1 MIAEYGHVAL
11 IIALC
16 LSVAQAIVPMA
27 GSFAGYRTWMR
38 LGHSLALG
46 QLVFV
51 AISFACLTA
60 AFLQD
65 DFSLQY
71 VANNSNTLLPTQFKI
86 SAVWGAHEGSLLLWA
101 LILAVWSAAVALFS
115 GHLPLILSSRVLSIL
130 GAISVGFGL
139 FILLTSNPFARI
151 LPFSPTEGGDLN
163 PLLQDFGLIVHPPML
178 YMGYVGFSVA
188 FAFAVAALIG
198 GQFDSAWA
206 RWARPWI
213 NSAWVFLT
221 IGITLGSWWAYYE
234 LGWGGWWFWDPVENA
249 SLMPWLV
256 GTALVHSISV
266 TEKRGAFRSWTLLL
280 AILAFSLSLLGTFL
294 VRSGVLT
301 SVHAFAND
309 PERGIFILAF
319 LGLVV
324 GSSLLL
330 FALRGPV
337 VQRQQGD
344 AEVVSYSGLSREMML
359 LLNNV
364 LLVSAM
370 AMILIGTLYPLI
382 ADVLELGKISVG
394 PPYFNFFFVPMTLGL
409 MVAMGF
415 AVFSRWKK
423 TDAQM
428 LRQKGMVPF
437 LISLGAALIL
447 PLFLAETISWE
458 SMSWKAY
465 SITAAITLGASFW
478 VVTMSIEDLWQKL
491 DRGSSKRGSS
501 KGDSSK
507 GDSSKGDSS
516 KGDSSKR
523 ESRLKNLTKLP
534 GSYWGMQVAHIGI
547 AVCALGVGLSSVY
560 DVQKDVRM
568 VPGDRVE
575 VAGYEFTFD
584 SLDFVQG
591 PNFGASRGQISAY
604 KNDRLVAVL
613 YPEKRKYEAR
623 NQVMTE
629 AALDAGLTRDLYV
642 SLGEPL
648 KGDAWAIRL
657 HVKPFVRC
665 IWLGGLMIGLGGL
678 LSVMDKRYR
687 RRRQSGAKLSAQS
700 AAAEAVTQ

>member
-16 LSVAQAIVPMA
+16 LSIAQAVVPMA

-51 AISFACLTA
+51 AISFACLTT
-60 AFLQD
+60 AFVQD

-115 GHLPLILSSRVLSIL
+115 SHLPLVLSSRVLSIL

-309 PERGIFILAF
+309 PERGVFILAF

-337 VQRQQGD
+337 VQRQKGD
-344 AEVVSYSGLSREMML
+344 TEVVSYSGLSREMML

-382 ADVLELGKISVG
+382 ADVLDLGKISVG

-423 TDAQM
+423 TDANM
-428 LRQKGMVPF
+428 LLQKGMVPF
-437 LISLGAALIL
+437 LISLSAALIL
-447 PLFLAETISWE
+447 PLFLAESISW
-458 SMSWKAY
+458 ATY
-465 SITAAITLGASFW
+465 SITAVITLGASFW
-478 VVTMSIEDLWQKL
+478 VVTMSLEDLWQKL
-491 DRGSSKRGSS
+491 DRGSSNAS
-501 KGDSSK
+501 
-507 GDSSKGDSS
+507 
-516 KGDSSKR
+516 
-523 ESRLKNLTKLP
+523 SRLKNVTKLP

-584 SLDFVQG
+584 NLSFVQG
-591 PNFGASRGQISAY
+591 PNFGASRAQISAY

-613 YPEKRKYEAR
+613 HPEKRKYEAR

-687 RRRQSGAKLSAQS
+687 RRRKPSTQSKAVATEATAQ
-700 AAAEAVTQ
+700 

>member
-71 VANNSNTLLPTQFKI
+71 VANNSNTLLPTEFKI

-115 GHLPLILSSRVLSIL
+115 GHLPLVLSSRVLSIL

-423 TDAQM
+423 TDALM

-447 PLFLAETISWE
+447 PLFLAE
-458 SMSWKAY
+458 SMSWEAY

-491 DRGSSKRGSS
+491 DRGYSKRDSSKRGSS
-501 KGDSSK
+501 KRD
-507 GDSSKGDSS
+507 
-516 KGDSSKR
+516 
-523 ESRLKNLTKLP
+523 SRLKNLTKLP

>member
-16 LSVAQAIVPMA
+16 LSIAQAIVPMA
-27 GSFAGYRTWMR
+27 GSFTGYRTWMR

-51 AISFACLTA
+51 AISFACLTT
-60 AFLQD
+60 AFVQD

-71 VANNSNTLLPTQFKI
+71 VADNSNTLLPTQFKI

-115 GHLPLILSSRVLSIL
+115 SHLPLVLSSRVLSIL

-309 PERGIFILAF
+309 PERGVFILAF

-344 AEVVSYSGLSREMML
+344 TEAVSYSGLSREMLL

-364 LLVSAM
+364 LLISAM

-382 ADVLELGKISVG
+382 ADVLDLGKISVG
-394 PPYFNFFFVPMTLGL
+394 PPYFNFFFVPMSLGL

-423 TDAQM
+423 TDASM
-428 LRQKGMVPF
+428 LLQKGMVPF
-437 LISLGAALIL
+437 LISLSAALIL
-447 PLFLAETISWE
+447 PLFLAESISWE
-458 SMSWKAY
+458 TYSM
-465 SITAAITLGASFW
+465 TAVITLGASFW
-478 VVTMSIEDLWQKL
+478 VVTMSLEDLWQKL
-491 DRGSSKRGSS
+491 DRGSSKAASNVS
-501 KGDSSK
+501 
-507 GDSSKGDSS
+507 
-516 KGDSSKR
+516 
-523 ESRLKNLTKLP
+523 SRLKSITKLP

-584 SLDFVQG
+584 NLSFVQG
-591 PNFGASRGQISAY
+591 PNFGASRAQISAY

-613 YPEKRKYEAR
+613 HPEKRKYEAR

-687 RRRQSGAKLSAQS
+687 RRRKPSTQSGAEATAQ
-700 AAAEAVTQ
+700 

>member
-27 GSFAGYRTWMR
+27 GSFTGYRTWMR

-51 AISFACLTA
+51 AISFACLTT
-60 AFLQD
+60 AFVQD

-71 VANNSNTLLPTQFKI
+71 VADNSNTLLPTQFKV

-115 GHLPLILSSRVLSIL
+115 SHLPLVLSSRVLSIL

-309 PERGIFILAF
+309 PERGVFILAF

-337 VQRQQGD
+337 VQRQQGYTE
-344 AEVVSYSGLSREMML
+344 AVSYSGLSREMML

-364 LLVSAM
+364 LLISAM

-382 ADVLELGKISVG
+382 ADVLDLGKISVG

-423 TDAQM
+423 TDANM
-428 LRQKGMVPF
+428 LLQKGMVPF
-437 LISLGAALIL
+437 LISLSAALIL
-447 PLFLAETISWE
+447 PLFLAESISW
-458 SMSWKAY
+458 ATY
-465 SITAAITLGASFW
+465 SITAVITLGASFW
-478 VVTMSIEDLWQKL
+478 VVTMSLEDLWQKL
-491 DRGSSKRGSS
+491 DRGSSKDASNVS
-501 KGDSSK
+501 
-507 GDSSKGDSS
+507 
-516 KGDSSKR
+516 
-523 ESRLKNLTKLP
+523 SRLKSLTKLP

-584 SLDFVQG
+584 NLSFVQG
-591 PNFGASRGQISAY
+591 PNFGASRAQVSAY

-665 IWLGGLMIGLGGL
+665 IWLGGLMISLGGL

-687 RRRQSGAKLSAQS
+687 RRRKPGTQSGTQSSAQSGATATE
-700 AAAEAVTQ
+700 AAAE

>member
-16 LSVAQAIVPMA
+16 LSIAQAIVPMA
-27 GSFAGYRTWMR
+27 GSFTGYRTWMR

-60 AFLQD
+60 AFVQD

-71 VANNSNTLLPTQFKI
+71 VADNSNTLLPTQFKI

-115 GHLPLILSSRVLSIL
+115 SHLPLVLSSRVLSIL

-234 LGWGGWWFWDPVENA
+234 LGWGGGWFWDPVENA

-309 PERGIFILAF
+309 PERGVFILAF

-344 AEVVSYSGLSREMML
+344 TEAVSYSGLSREMML

-364 LLVSAM
+364 LLISAM

-382 ADVLELGKISVG
+382 ADVLDLGKISVG
-394 PPYFNFFFVPMTLGL
+394 PPYFNFFFVPMSLGL

-423 TDAQM
+423 TDANM
-428 LRQKGMVPF
+428 LLQKGMVPF
-437 LISLGAALIL
+437 LISLIAALIL
-447 PLFLAETISWE
+447 PLFLAESISWE
-458 SMSWKAY
+458 TYSM
-465 SITAAITLGASFW
+465 TAVITLGASFW
-478 VVTMSIEDLWQKL
+478 VVTMSLEDLWQKL
-491 DRGSSKRGSS
+491 DRGSSKAASNVS
-501 KGDSSK
+501 
-507 GDSSKGDSS
+507 
-516 KGDSSKR
+516 
-523 ESRLKNLTKLP
+523 SRLKSITKLP

-547 AVCALGVGLSSVY
+547 AVCALGIGLSSVY

-584 SLDFVQG
+584 NLSFVQG
-591 PNFGASRGQISAY
+591 PNFGASRAQISAY

-613 YPEKRKYEAR
+613 HPEKRKYEAR

-687 RRRQSGAKLSAQS
+687 RRRKPSTQSGTEATAQ
-700 AAAEAVTQ
+700 

>member
-115 GHLPLILSSRVLSIL
+115 GHLPLVLSSRVLSIL

-344 AEVVSYSGLSREMML
+344 VEVVSYSGLSREMML

-458 SMSWKAY
+458 SMSWEGVSWKAY

-491 DRGSSKRGSS
+491 DRGYPKRDSSKRGSS
-501 KGDSSK
+501 KRD
-507 GDSSKGDSS
+507 
-516 KGDSSKR
+516 
-523 ESRLKNLTKLP
+523 SRLKNLTKLP

>member
-71 VANNSNTLLPTQFKI
+71 VANNSNTLLPTEFKI

-115 GHLPLILSSRVLSIL
+115 GHLPLVLSSRVLSIL

-359 LLNNV
+359 MLNNV

-458 SMSWKAY
+458 SMSWEAY

-491 DRGSSKRGSS
+491 DRGYSKR
-501 KGDSSK
+501 
-507 GDSSKGDSS
+507 
-516 KGDSSKR
+516 DSSKR

-700 AAAEAVTQ
+700 AASEAVTQ

>member
-11 IIALC
+11 IVALC

-51 AISFACLTA
+51 AISFACLTT

-71 VANNSNTLLPTQFKI
+71 VADNSNTLLPTQFKI

-115 GHLPLILSSRVLSIL
+115 SHLPLVLSSRVLSIL

-309 PERGIFILAF
+309 PERGVFILAF

-337 VQRQQGD
+337 VQRQKGD
-344 AEVVSYSGLSREMML
+344 AEAVSYSGLSREMML

-364 LLVSAM
+364 LLISAM

-382 ADVLELGKISVG
+382 ADVLDLGKISVG

-423 TDAQM
+423 TDANM
-428 LRQKGMVPF
+428 LLQKGMVPF
-437 LISLGAALIL
+437 LISLSAALIL
-447 PLFLAETISWE
+447 PLFLAESISWATY
-458 SMSWKAY
+458 SM
-465 SITAAITLGASFW
+465 TAVITLGASFW
-478 VVTMSIEDLWQKL
+478 VVTMSLEDLWQKL
-491 DRGSSKRGSS
+491 DRGSSKAASNVS
-501 KGDSSK
+501 
-507 GDSSKGDSS
+507 
-516 KGDSSKR
+516 
-523 ESRLKNLTKLP
+523 SRLKSLTKLP

-584 SLDFVQG
+584 NLSFVQG
-591 PNFGASRGQISAY
+591 PNFGASRAQISAY

-613 YPEKRKYEAR
+613 HPEKRKYEAR

-687 RRRQSGAKLSAQS
+687 RRHKPSTQSSTRSK
-700 AAAEAVTQ
+700 AAATEATAQ

>member
-1 MIAEYGHVAL
+1 MIAEYGHIAL
-11 IIALC
+11 IVALC

-60 AFLQD
+60 AFVQD

-71 VANNSNTLLPTQFKI
+71 VANNSNTLLPTQFKV

-101 LILAVWSAAVALFS
+101 LILALWSAAVALFS

-344 AEVVSYSGLSREMML
+344 IEVVSYSGLSREMML

-382 ADVLELGKISVG
+382 ADVLGLGKISVG

-437 LISLGAALIL
+437 LISLSAALIL
-447 PLFLAETISWE
+447 PLFLAE
-458 SMSWKAY
+458 SMSWATY
-465 SITAAITLGASFW
+465 SITAVITLGASFW
-478 VVTMSIEDLWQKL
+478 VVTMSLEDLWQKL
-491 DRGSSKRGSS
+491 DRGSSAVS
-501 KGDSSK
+501 
-507 GDSSKGDSS
+507 
-516 KGDSSKR
+516 
-523 ESRLKNLTKLP
+523 SRLKNLTKLP

-568 VPGDRVE
+568 VPGDRVV

-584 SLDFVQG
+584 SLNFVQG

-687 RRRQSGAKLSAQS
+687 RRRKPRTLSTAQSRATAVEASAQ
-700 AAAEAVTQ
+700 

>member
-1 MIAEYGHVAL
+1 MIPEYGHIAL

-16 LSVAQAIVPMA
+16 LSIAQAVVPMV

-60 AFLQD
+60 AFVQD

-71 VANNSNTLLPTQFKI
+71 VANNSNTLLPTQFKV

-115 GHLPLILSSRVLSIL
+115 SHLPLVLSSRVLSIL

-309 PERGIFILAF
+309 PERGVFILAF

-344 AEVVSYSGLSREMML
+344 TEVVSYSGLSREMML

-364 LLVSAM
+364 LLISAM

-382 ADVLELGKISVG
+382 ADVLDLGKISVG
-394 PPYFNFFFVPMTLGL
+394 PPYFNFFFVPMSLGL

-423 TDAQM
+423 TDANM
-428 LRQKGMVPF
+428 LLQKGMVPF
-437 LISLGAALIL
+437 LISLSAALIL
-447 PLFLAETISWE
+447 PLFLAESISW
-458 SMSWKAY
+458 ATY
-465 SITAAITLGASFW
+465 SITAVITLGASFW
-478 VVTMSIEDLWQKL
+478 VVTMSLEDLWQKL
-491 DRGSSKRGSS
+491 DRGSSKASS
-501 KGDSSK
+501 K
-507 GDSSKGDSS
+507 
-516 KGDSSKR
+516 
-523 ESRLKNLTKLP
+523 LKNLTKLP

-591 PNFGASRGQISAY
+591 PNFGASRAQISAY

-613 YPEKRKYEAR
+613 HPEKRKYEAR

-687 RRRQSGAKLSAQS
+687 RRRKPSTQS
-700 AAAEAVTQ
+700 ADKEAVAQ

>member
-115 GHLPLILSSRVLSIL
+115 GHLPLVLSSRVLSIL

-447 PLFLAETISWE
+447 PLFLAE

-491 DRGSSKRGSS
+491 DRGSSKRGS
-501 KGDSSK
+501 
-507 GDSSKGDSS
+507 
-516 KGDSSKR
+516 
-523 ESRLKNLTKLP
+523 RLKNLTKLP
-534 GSYWGMQVAHIGI
+534 GSYWGMQVAHVGI

>member
-1 MIAEYGHVAL
+1 MIAEYGHIAL

-16 LSVAQAIVPMA
+16 LSIAQAVVPMA

-51 AISFACLTA
+51 AISFACLTT
-60 AFLQD
+60 AFVQD

-71 VANNSNTLLPTQFKI
+71 VADNSNTLLPTQFKI

-115 GHLPLILSSRVLSIL
+115 SHLPLVLSSRVLSIL

-309 PERGIFILAF
+309 PERGVFILAF

-337 VQRQQGD
+337 VQRQKGD
-344 AEVVSYSGLSREMML
+344 TEVVSYSGLSREMML

-382 ADVLELGKISVG
+382 ADVLDLGKISVG

-423 TDAQM
+423 TDANM
-428 LRQKGMVPF
+428 LLQKGMVPF
-437 LISLGAALIL
+437 LISLSAALIL
-447 PLFLAETISWE
+447 PLFLAESISW
-458 SMSWKAY
+458 ATY
-465 SITAAITLGASFW
+465 SITAVITLGASFW
-478 VVTMSIEDLWQKL
+478 VVTMSLEDLWQKL
-491 DRGSSKRGSS
+491 DRGSSNAS
-501 KGDSSK
+501 
-507 GDSSKGDSS
+507 
-516 KGDSSKR
+516 
-523 ESRLKNLTKLP
+523 SRLKNVTKLP

-584 SLDFVQG
+584 NLSFVQG
-591 PNFGASRGQISAY
+591 PNFGASRAQISAY

-613 YPEKRKYEAR
+613 HPEKRKYEAR

-687 RRRQSGAKLSAQS
+687 RRRKPSTQSKAVATEATAQ
-700 AAAEAVTQ
+700 

>member
-1 MIAEYGHVAL
+1 MIAEYGHMAL
-11 IIALC
+11 IVALC
-16 LSVAQAIVPMA
+16 LSIAQAIVPMA

-38 LGHSLALG
+38 LGHSLAIG

-60 AFLQD
+60 AFVQD

-115 GHLPLILSSRVLSIL
+115 SHLPLVLSSRVLSIL

-337 VQRQQGD
+337 VQQHRAAAD
-344 AEVVSYSGLSREMML
+344 AVSYSGLSREMML

-382 ADVLELGKISVG
+382 ADVLDLGKISVG

-423 TDAQM
+423 TDAQL

-437 LISLGAALIL
+437 LISLSAALIL
-447 PLFLAETISWE
+447 PLFLADSISWA
-458 SMSWKAY
+458 SY
-465 SITAAITLGASFW
+465 SITAVITLGASFW
-478 VVTMSIEDLWQKL
+478 VLTMSLEDLWQKL
-491 DRGSSKRGSS
+491 DRGSSKASS
-501 KGDSSK
+501 K
-507 GDSSKGDSS
+507 
-516 KGDSSKR
+516 
-523 ESRLKNLTKLP
+523 LKNIGKLP
-534 GSYWGMQVAHIGI
+534 GSYWGMQCAHIGI

-568 VPGDRVE
+568 VPGDRVA
-575 VAGYEFTFD
+575 VAGYEFSFD
-584 SLDFVQG
+584 SLDYVQG

-604 KNDRLVAVL
+604 KDERLVAVL
-613 YPEKRKYEAR
+613 YPEKRKYDAR

-687 RRRQSGAKLSAQS
+687 RRRKPSTQSSTQSSAQLKAQADATV
-700 AAAEAVTQ
+700 AAAQ

>member
-115 GHLPLILSSRVLSIL
+115 GHLPLVLSSRVLSIL

-447 PLFLAETISWE
+447 PLFLAE

-491 DRGSSKRGSS
+491 DRGSSKRG
-501 KGDSSK
+501 
-507 GDSSKGDSS
+507 
-516 KGDSSKR
+516 
-523 ESRLKNLTKLP
+523 SRLKNLTKLP

>member
-16 LSVAQAIVPMA
+16 LSIAQAVVPMA

-51 AISFACLTA
+51 AISFACLTT
-60 AFLQD
+60 AFVQD

-71 VANNSNTLLPTQFKI
+71 VADNSNTLLPTQFKI

-115 GHLPLILSSRVLSIL
+115 SHLPLVLSSRVLSIL

-309 PERGIFILAF
+309 PERGVFILAF

-337 VQRQQGD
+337 VQRQKGD
-344 AEVVSYSGLSREMML
+344 TEVVSYSGLSREMML

-382 ADVLELGKISVG
+382 ADVLDLGKISVG

-423 TDAQM
+423 TDANM
-428 LRQKGMVPF
+428 LLQKGMVPF
-437 LISLGAALIL
+437 LISLSAALIL
-447 PLFLAETISWE
+447 PLFLAESISW
-458 SMSWKAY
+458 ATY
-465 SITAAITLGASFW
+465 SITAVITLGASFW
-478 VVTMSIEDLWQKL
+478 VVTMSLEDLWQKL
-491 DRGSSKRGSS
+491 DRGSSNAS
-501 KGDSSK
+501 
-507 GDSSKGDSS
+507 
-516 KGDSSKR
+516 
-523 ESRLKNLTKLP
+523 SRLKNVTKLP

-584 SLDFVQG
+584 NLSFVQG
-591 PNFGASRGQISAY
+591 PNFGASRAQISAY

-613 YPEKRKYEAR
+613 HPEKRKYEAR

-687 RRRQSGAKLSAQS
+687 RRRKPSTQSSTQSKAVATEATAQ
-700 AAAEAVTQ
+700 

>member
-1 MIAEYGHVAL
+1 MIPEYGHIAL

-16 LSVAQAIVPMA
+16 LSIAQAVVPMV

-51 AISFACLTA
+51 AISFACLTV
-60 AFLQD
+60 AFVQD

-71 VANNSNTLLPTQFKI
+71 VANNSNTLLPTQFKV

-115 GHLPLILSSRVLSIL
+115 SHLPLVLSSRVLSIL

-309 PERGIFILAF
+309 PERGVFILAF

-344 AEVVSYSGLSREMML
+344 TEVVSYSGLSREMML

-364 LLVSAM
+364 LLISAM

-382 ADVLELGKISVG
+382 ADVLDLGKISVG
-394 PPYFNFFFVPMTLGL
+394 PPYFNFFFVPMSLGL

-423 TDAQM
+423 TDANM
-428 LRQKGMVPF
+428 LLQKGMVPF
-437 LISLGAALIL
+437 LISLSAALIL
-447 PLFLAETISWE
+447 PLFLAESISW
-458 SMSWKAY
+458 ATY
-465 SITAAITLGASFW
+465 SITAVITLGASFW
-478 VVTMSIEDLWQKL
+478 VVTMSLEDLWQKL
-491 DRGSSKRGSS
+491 DRGSSKASS
-501 KGDSSK
+501 K
-507 GDSSKGDSS
+507 
-516 KGDSSKR
+516 
-523 ESRLKNLTKLP
+523 LKNLTKLP

-591 PNFGASRGQISAY
+591 PNFGASRAQISAY

-613 YPEKRKYEAR
+613 HPEKRKYEAR

-687 RRRQSGAKLSAQS
+687 RRRKPSTQS
-700 AAAEAVTQ
+700 ADKEAVAQ

>member
-1 MIAEYGHVAL
+1 M
-11 IIALC
+11 
-16 LSVAQAIVPMA
+16 
-27 GSFAGYRTWMR
+27 
-38 LGHSLALG
+38 
-46 QLVFV
+46 
-51 AISFACLTA
+51 
-60 AFLQD
+60 
-65 DFSLQY
+65 
-71 VANNSNTLLPTQFKI
+71 
-86 SAVWGAHEGSLLLWA
+86 WGAHEGSLLLWA
-101 LILAVWSAAVALFS
+101 LILALWSAAVALFS
-115 GHLPLILSSRVLSIL
+115 GHLPLVLSSRVLSIL

-344 AEVVSYSGLSREMML
+344 IEVVSYSGLSREMML

-382 ADVLELGKISVG
+382 ADVLDLGKISVG

-428 LRQKGMVPF
+428 LRQKGMLPF
-437 LISLGAALIL
+437 LISLSAALIL
-447 PLFLAETISWE
+447 PLFLAE
-458 SMSWKAY
+458 SMSWATY
-465 SITAAITLGASFW
+465 SITAVITLGASFW
-478 VVTMSIEDLWQKL
+478 VVTMSLEDLWQKL
-491 DRGSSKRGSS
+491 DRGSSAVS
-501 KGDSSK
+501 
-507 GDSSKGDSS
+507 
-516 KGDSSKR
+516 
-523 ESRLKNLTKLP
+523 SRLKNLTKLP

-568 VPGDRVE
+568 VPGDRVA

-584 SLDFVQG
+584 SLNFVQG

-687 RRRQSGAKLSAQS
+687 RRRKPRTLSTAQSEATAIEASAQ
-700 AAAEAVTQ
+700 

>member
-71 VANNSNTLLPTQFKI
+71 VANNSNTLLPTEFKI

-115 GHLPLILSSRVLSIL
+115 GHLPLVLSSRVLSIL

-344 AEVVSYSGLSREMML
+344 VEVVSYSGLSREMML

-423 TDAQM
+423 TDALM

-458 SMSWKAY
+458 SMSWEAY

-491 DRGSSKRGSS
+491 DRGYSKRDSSKRGSS
-501 KGDSSK
+501 KRD
-507 GDSSKGDSS
+507 
-516 KGDSSKR
+516 
-523 ESRLKNLTKLP
+523 SRLKNLTKLP

>member
-16 LSVAQAIVPMA
+16 LSIAQAVVPMA

-51 AISFACLTA
+51 AISFACLTT
-60 AFLQD
+60 AFVQD

-71 VANNSNTLLPTQFKI
+71 VADNSNTLLPTQFKI

-115 GHLPLILSSRVLSIL
+115 SHLPLVLSSRVLSIL

-309 PERGIFILAF
+309 PERGVFILAF

-337 VQRQQGD
+337 VQRQKGD
-344 AEVVSYSGLSREMML
+344 TEVVSYSGLSREMML

-382 ADVLELGKISVG
+382 ADVLDLGKISVG

-423 TDAQM
+423 TDANM
-428 LRQKGMVPF
+428 LLQKGMVPF
-437 LISLGAALIL
+437 LFSLSAALIL
-447 PLFLAETISWE
+447 PLFLAESISW
-458 SMSWKAY
+458 ATY
-465 SITAAITLGASFW
+465 SITAVITLGASFW
-478 VVTMSIEDLWQKL
+478 VVTMSLEDLWQKL
-491 DRGSSKRGSS
+491 DRGSSNAS
-501 KGDSSK
+501 
-507 GDSSKGDSS
+507 
-516 KGDSSKR
+516 
-523 ESRLKNLTKLP
+523 SRLKNVTKLP

-584 SLDFVQG
+584 NLSFVQG
-591 PNFGASRGQISAY
+591 PNFGASRAQISAY

-613 YPEKRKYEAR
+613 HPEKRKYEAR

-687 RRRQSGAKLSAQS
+687 RRRKPSTQSSAQS
-700 AAAEAVTQ
+700 SDQSKAVATEATAQ

>member
-1 MIAEYGHVAL
+1 MIAEYGHIAL
-11 IIALC
+11 IVALC

-60 AFLQD
+60 AFVQD

-71 VANNSNTLLPTQFKI
+71 VANNSNTLLPTQFKV

-101 LILAVWSAAVALFS
+101 LILAVWSAAVATFS
-115 GHLPLILSSRVLSIL
+115 GHLPLVLSSRVLSIL

-337 VQRQQGD
+337 VQRQKGD

-382 ADVLELGKISVG
+382 ADVLDLGKISVG
-394 PPYFNFFFVPMTLGL
+394 PPYFNFFFVPMALGL

-423 TDAQM
+423 TDANS
-428 LRQKGMVPF
+428 LLNKGMVPF
-437 LISLGAALIL
+437 LISLTAALIL
-447 PLFLAETISWE
+447 PLFLAE
-458 SMSWKAY
+458 SMSWETY

-478 VVTMSIEDLWQKL
+478 VVTMSLEDLWQKL
-491 DRGSSKRGSS
+491 DRGSSKAG
-501 KGDSSK
+501 
-507 GDSSKGDSS
+507 
-516 KGDSSKR
+516 
-523 ESRLKNLTKLP
+523 SRLTNMTKLP

-568 VPGDRVE
+568 VPGDRAE

-591 PNFGASRGQISAY
+591 PNYGASRGQISAY

-613 YPEKRKYEAR
+613 HPEKRKYEAR

-648 KGDAWAIRL
+648 KDDAWAIRL

-687 RRRQSGAKLSAQS
+687 RRQPGALSKAQS
-700 AAAEAVTQ
+700 AAQSGATALEVGAQ

>member
-1 MIAEYGHVAL
+1 MIAEYGHIAL
-11 IIALC
+11 IVALC

-60 AFLQD
+60 AFVQD

-71 VANNSNTLLPTQFKI
+71 VANNSNTLLPIQFKV

-101 LILAVWSAAVALFS
+101 LILALWSAAVALFS
-115 GHLPLILSSRVLSIL
+115 GHLPLVLSSRVLSIL

-344 AEVVSYSGLSREMML
+344 IEVVSYSGLSREMML

-382 ADVLELGKISVG
+382 ADVLDLGKISVG

-428 LRQKGMVPF
+428 LRQKGMLPF
-437 LISLGAALIL
+437 LISLSAALIL
-447 PLFLAETISWE
+447 PLFLAE
-458 SMSWKAY
+458 SMSWATY
-465 SITAAITLGASFW
+465 SITAVITLGASFW
-478 VVTMSIEDLWQKL
+478 VVTMSLEDLWQKL
-491 DRGSSKRGSS
+491 DRGSSAVS
-501 KGDSSK
+501 
-507 GDSSKGDSS
+507 
-516 KGDSSKR
+516 
-523 ESRLKNLTKLP
+523 SRLKNLTKLP

-568 VPGDRVE
+568 VPGDRVA

-584 SLDFVQG
+584 SLNFVQG

-687 RRRQSGAKLSAQS
+687 RRRKPRTLSTAQSEATAIEASAQ
-700 AAAEAVTQ
+700 

>member
-1 MIAEYGHVAL
+1 MIAEYGHLAL

-16 LSVAQAIVPMA
+16 LSIVQAIVPMV

-38 LGHSLALG
+38 LGHSLAIG

-51 AISFACLTA
+51 AISFACLTT

-71 VANNSNTLLPTQFKI
+71 VANNSNTLLPTQFKV

-115 GHLPLILSSRVLSIL
+115 SHLPLVLSSRVLSIL

-309 PERGIFILAF
+309 PERGVFILAF
-319 LGLVV
+319 LGLGV
-324 GSSLLL
+324 GSSLSL

-337 VQRQQGD
+337 VQRQKGD
-344 AEVVSYSGLSREMML
+344 TEVVSYSGLSREMML

-382 ADVLELGKISVG
+382 ADVLDLGKISVG

-423 TDAQM
+423 TDANM
-428 LRQKGMVPF
+428 LLQKGMVPF
-437 LISLGAALIL
+437 LISLSAALIL
-447 PLFLAETISWE
+447 PLFLAESISW
-458 SMSWKAY
+458 ATY
-465 SITAAITLGASFW
+465 SITAVITLGASFW
-478 VVTMSIEDLWQKL
+478 VVTMSLEDLWQKL
-491 DRGSSKRGSS
+491 DRGSSKQS
-501 KGDSSK
+501 
-507 GDSSKGDSS
+507 
-516 KGDSSKR
+516 
-523 ESRLKNLTKLP
+523 SRLKNLTKLP
-534 GSYWGMQVAHIGI
+534 SSYWGMQVAHIGI

-591 PNFGASRGQISAY
+591 PNFGASRAQISAY

-613 YPEKRKYEAR
+613 HPEKRKYEAR

-687 RRRQSGAKLSAQS
+687 RRRKPSTQTAPQPAATE
-700 AAAEAVTQ
+700 AAAQ

>member
-1 MIAEYGHVAL
+1 MIAEYGHLAL

-16 LSVAQAIVPMA
+16 LSIVQAIVPMV

-38 LGHSLALG
+38 LGHSLAIG

-51 AISFACLTA
+51 AISFACLTT

-71 VANNSNTLLPTQFKI
+71 VANNSNTLLPTQFKV

-115 GHLPLILSSRVLSIL
+115 SHLPLVLSSRVLSIL

-309 PERGIFILAF
+309 PERGVFILAF

-337 VQRQQGD
+337 VQRQKGD
-344 AEVVSYSGLSREMML
+344 TEVVSYSGLSREMML

-382 ADVLELGKISVG
+382 ADVLDLGKISVG

-423 TDAQM
+423 TDANM
-428 LRQKGMVPF
+428 LLQKGMVPF
-437 LISLGAALIL
+437 LISLSAALIL
-447 PLFLAETISWE
+447 PLFLAESISW
-458 SMSWKAY
+458 ATY
-465 SITAAITLGASFW
+465 SITAVITLGASFW
-478 VVTMSIEDLWQKL
+478 VVTMSLEDLWQKL
-491 DRGSSKRGSS
+491 DRGSSKQS
-501 KGDSSK
+501 
-507 GDSSKGDSS
+507 
-516 KGDSSKR
+516 
-523 ESRLKNLTKLP
+523 SRLKNLTKLP
-534 GSYWGMQVAHIGI
+534 SSYWGMQVAHIGI

-591 PNFGASRGQISAY
+591 PNFGASRAQISAY

-613 YPEKRKYEAR
+613 HPEKRKYEAR

-687 RRRQSGAKLSAQS
+687 RRRKPSTQTAPQPAATE
-700 AAAEAVTQ
+700 AAAQ

>member
-1 MIAEYGHVAL
+1 MIAEYGHIAL
-11 IIALC
+11 IVALC

-60 AFLQD
+60 AFVQD

-71 VANNSNTLLPTQFKI
+71 VANNSNTLLPTQFKV

-101 LILAVWSAAVALFS
+101 LILAVWSAAVATFS
-115 GHLPLILSSRVLSIL
+115 GHLPLVLSSRVLSIL

-337 VQRQQGD
+337 VQRQKGD

-382 ADVLELGKISVG
+382 ADVLDLGKISVG
-394 PPYFNFFFVPMTLGL
+394 PPYFNFFFVPMALGL

-423 TDAQM
+423 TDANS
-428 LRQKGMVPF
+428 LLNKGMVPF
-437 LISLGAALIL
+437 LISLTAALIL
-447 PLFLAETISWE
+447 PLFLAE
-458 SMSWKAY
+458 SMSWETY

-478 VVTMSIEDLWQKL
+478 VVTMSLEDLWQKL
-491 DRGSSKRGSS
+491 DRGSSKPG
-501 KGDSSK
+501 
-507 GDSSKGDSS
+507 
-516 KGDSSKR
+516 
-523 ESRLKNLTKLP
+523 SRLTNMTKLP

-568 VPGDRVE
+568 VPGDRAE

-591 PNFGASRGQISAY
+591 PNYGASRGQISAY

-613 YPEKRKYEAR
+613 HPEKRKYEAR

-687 RRRQSGAKLSAQS
+687 RRQPGALSKAQS
-700 AAAEAVTQ
+700 AAQSGATALEVGAQ

>member
-1 MIAEYGHVAL
+1 MIAEYGHIAL
-11 IIALC
+11 IVALC

-60 AFLQD
+60 AFVQD

-71 VANNSNTLLPTQFKI
+71 VANNSNTLLPTQFKV

-101 LILAVWSAAVALFS
+101 LILAVWSAAVAMFS
-115 GHLPLILSSRVLSIL
+115 GHLPLVLSSRVLSIL

-337 VQRQQGD
+337 VQRQKGD

-382 ADVLELGKISVG
+382 ADVLDLGKISVG
-394 PPYFNFFFVPMTLGL
+394 PPYFNFFFVPMALGL

-428 LRQKGMVPF
+428 LRQKGMLPF
-437 LISLGAALIL
+437 LISLTAALIL
-447 PLFLAETISWE
+447 PLFLAE
-458 SMSWKAY
+458 SMSWETY

-478 VVTMSIEDLWQKL
+478 VVTMSLEDLWQKL
-491 DRGSSKRGSS
+491 DRGSSKAG
-501 KGDSSK
+501 
-507 GDSSKGDSS
+507 
-516 KGDSSKR
+516 
-523 ESRLKNLTKLP
+523 SRLTNMTKLP

-568 VPGDRVE
+568 VPGDRAE

-591 PNFGASRGQISAY
+591 PNYGASRGQISAY

-613 YPEKRKYEAR
+613 HPEKRKYEAR

-648 KGDAWAIRL
+648 KDDAWAIRL

-687 RRRQSGAKLSAQS
+687 RRQPGALSKAQS
-700 AAAEAVTQ
+700 AAQSGATALEVGAQ

>member
-1 MIAEYGHVAL
+1 MIAEYGHLAL

-16 LSVAQAIVPMA
+16 LSIAQAIVPMV

-38 LGHSLALG
+38 LGHSLAIG

-71 VANNSNTLLPTQFKI
+71 VANNSNTLLPTQFKV

-115 GHLPLILSSRVLSIL
+115 SHLPLVLSSRVLSIL

-309 PERGIFILAF
+309 PERGVFILAF

-337 VQRQQGD
+337 VQRQKGD
-344 AEVVSYSGLSREMML
+344 TEVVSYSGLSREMML

-382 ADVLELGKISVG
+382 ADVLDLGKISVG

-423 TDAQM
+423 TDANM
-428 LRQKGMVPF
+428 LLQKGMVPF
-437 LISLGAALIL
+437 LISLSAALIL
-447 PLFLAETISWE
+447 PLFLAESISW
-458 SMSWKAY
+458 ATY
-465 SITAAITLGASFW
+465 SITAVITLGASFW
-478 VVTMSIEDLWQKL
+478 VVTMSLEDLWQKL
-491 DRGSSKRGSS
+491 DRGSSKQS
-501 KGDSSK
+501 
-507 GDSSKGDSS
+507 
-516 KGDSSKR
+516 
-523 ESRLKNLTKLP
+523 SRLKNLTKLP
-534 GSYWGMQVAHIGI
+534 SSYWGMQVAHIGI

-591 PNFGASRGQISAY
+591 PNFGASRAQISAY

-613 YPEKRKYEAR
+613 HPEKRKYEAR

-687 RRRQSGAKLSAQS
+687 RRRKPSTQTAPQPAATE
-700 AAAEAVTQ
+700 AAAQ

>member
-115 GHLPLILSSRVLSIL
+115 GHLPLVLSSRVLSIL

-359 LLNNV
+359 MLNNV

-458 SMSWKAY
+458 SMSWEGVSWKAY

-491 DRGSSKRGSS
+491 DRGSSKRG
-501 KGDSSK
+501 
-507 GDSSKGDSS
+507 SS

-700 AAAEAVTQ
+700 AASEAVTQ

>member
-1 MIAEYGHVAL
+1 MTAEFGHVAL
-11 IIALC
+11 IVALC
-16 LSVAQAIVPMA
+16 LSVVQAIVPMV

-51 AISFACLTA
+51 AISFVCLTM

-101 LILAVWSAAVALFS
+101 LILALWSAAVALFS
-115 GHLPLILSSRVLSIL
+115 RHLPLELSSRVLSIL

-256 GTALVHSISV
+256 GTALVHSIAV

-309 PERGIFILAF
+309 PERGVFILAF
-319 LGLVV
+319 LGIVV

-330 FALRGPV
+330 FALRGPT
-337 VQRQQGD
+337 VQSQKGNGD
-344 AEVVSYSGLSREMML
+344 VASYSGLSREMML

-364 LLVSAM
+364 LLVSSM

-382 ADVLELGKISVG
+382 ADVLDLGKISVG

-415 AVFSRWKK
+415 AIFSRWKK
-423 TDAQM
+423 TDAQL
-428 LRQKGMVPF
+428 LRQKGMIPF
-437 LISLGAALIL
+437 LLSLSAALVL
-447 PLFLAETISWE
+447 PLFLAESLSWE
-458 SMSWKAY
+458 SY
-465 SITAAITLGASFW
+465 SLIAVITLGASFW
-478 VVTMSIEDLWQKL
+478 VVSMSIEDLWQKL
-491 DRGSSKRGSS
+491 
-501 KGDSSK
+501 
-507 GDSSKGDSS
+507 
-516 KGDSSKR
+516 
-523 ESRLKNLTKLP
+523 SRSGFRWHNIGKLSA
-534 GSYWGMQVAHIGI
+534 SYWGMQCAHIGI

-568 VPGDRVE
+568 VPGDRLT
-575 VAGYEFTFD
+575 VAGYEFSFD
-584 SLDFVQG
+584 RLDPVQG
-591 PNFGASRGQISAY
+591 PNFVASRGQISAY
-604 KNDRLVAVL
+604 KNERLVATL
-613 YPEKRKYEAR
+613 YPEKRNYKAR

-629 AALDAGLTRDLYV
+629 AAIDPGLTRDLYV

-678 LSVMDKRYR
+678 LSVLDKRYR
-687 RRRQSGAKLSAQS
+687 RRRQPKTQ
-700 AAAEAVTQ
+700 AAETTLEVAAQ

>member
-16 LSVAQAIVPMA
+16 LSIAQAIVPMA

-51 AISFACLTA
+51 AISFACLTT
-60 AFLQD
+60 AFVQD

-71 VANNSNTLLPTQFKI
+71 VADNSNTLLPTQFKI

-115 GHLPLILSSRVLSIL
+115 SHLPLVLSSRVLSVL

-309 PERGIFILAF
+309 PERGVFILAF

-344 AEVVSYSGLSREMML
+344 TEAVSYSGLSREMML

-364 LLVSAM
+364 LLISAM

-382 ADVLELGKISVG
+382 ADVLDLGKISVG
-394 PPYFNFFFVPMTLGL
+394 PPYFNFFFVPMSLGL

-423 TDAQM
+423 TDANM
-428 LRQKGMVPF
+428 LLQKGMVPF
-437 LISLGAALIL
+437 LISLSAALIL
-447 PLFLAETISWE
+447 PLFLAESISWE
-458 SMSWKAY
+458 TYSM
-465 SITAAITLGASFW
+465 TAVITLGASFW
-478 VVTMSIEDLWQKL
+478 VVTMSLEDLWQKL
-491 DRGSSKRGSS
+491 DRGSSKAASNVS
-501 KGDSSK
+501 
-507 GDSSKGDSS
+507 
-516 KGDSSKR
+516 
-523 ESRLKNLTKLP
+523 SRLKSLTKLP

-584 SLDFVQG
+584 NLSFVQG
-591 PNFGASRGQISAY
+591 PNFGASRAQISAY

-613 YPEKRKYEAR
+613 HPEKRKYEAR

-687 RRRQSGAKLSAQS
+687 RRRKPSTQSGT
-700 AAAEAVTQ
+700 EATAL

>member
-1 MIAEYGHVAL
+1 MIAEYGHMALIVAL
-11 IIALC
+11 C
-16 LSVAQAIVPMA
+16 FSVAQAVVPMV
-27 GSFAGYRTWMR
+27 GSFVGYRTWMR

-71 VANNSNTLLPTQFKI
+71 VANNSNTLLPTQFKV

-101 LILAVWSAAVALFS
+101 LILALWSAAVALFS
-115 GHLPLILSSRVLSIL
+115 SHLPLVLSSRVLSIL

-309 PERGIFILAF
+309 PERGVFILAF

-344 AEVVSYSGLSREMML
+344 TEVVSYSGLSREMML

-382 ADVLELGKISVG
+382 ADVLGLGKISVG
-394 PPYFNFFFVPMTLGL
+394 PPYFNFFFVPMSLGL

-423 TDAQM
+423 TDVQM

-437 LISLGAALIL
+437 LISLSAALIL
-447 PLFLAETISWE
+447 PLFLAESITWE
-458 SMSWKAY
+458 SY
-465 SITAAITLGASFW
+465 SMTAVITLGAVFW
-478 VVTMSIEDLWQKL
+478 VVTMSLEDLWQKL
-491 DRGSSKRGSS
+491 DRGSSKAGSLVANA
-501 KGDSSK
+501 
-507 GDSSKGDSS
+507 
-516 KGDSSKR
+516 
-523 ESRLKNLTKLP
+523 SRLKNITKLP
-534 GSYWGMQVAHIGI
+534 GSYWGMQCAHIGI

-568 VPGDRVE
+568 VPGDRVA

-591 PNFGASRGQISAY
+591 PNYGASRGQISAY

-613 YPEKRKYEAR
+613 HPEKRKYEAR

-648 KGDAWAIRL
+648 KGDAWAIRV

-678 LSVMDKRYR
+678 LSILDKRYR
-687 RRRQSGAKLSAQS
+687 RRRQPSGVVAGVG
-700 AAAEAVTQ
+700 AE

>member
-1 MIAEYGHVAL
+1 MIAEYGHIAL
-11 IIALC
+11 IVALC

-60 AFLQD
+60 AFVQD

-71 VANNSNTLLPTQFKI
+71 VANNSNTLLPTQFKV

-101 LILAVWSAAVALFS
+101 LILAVWSAAVATFS
-115 GHLPLILSSRVLSIL
+115 GHLPLVLSSRVLSIL

-344 AEVVSYSGLSREMML
+344 IEVVSYSGLSREMML

-382 ADVLELGKISVG
+382 ADVLDLGKISVG

-428 LRQKGMVPF
+428 LRQKGMLPF
-437 LISLGAALIL
+437 LISLSAALIL
-447 PLFLAETISWE
+447 PLFLAE
-458 SMSWKAY
+458 SMSWATY
-465 SITAAITLGASFW
+465 SITAVITLGASFW
-478 VVTMSIEDLWQKL
+478 VVTMSLEDLWQKL
-491 DRGSSKRGSS
+491 DRGSSAVS
-501 KGDSSK
+501 
-507 GDSSKGDSS
+507 
-516 KGDSSKR
+516 
-523 ESRLKNLTKLP
+523 SRLKNLTKLP

-568 VPGDRVE
+568 VPGDRVA

-584 SLDFVQG
+584 SLNFVQG

-687 RRRQSGAKLSAQS
+687 RRRKPRTLSTAQSEATAIEASAQ
-700 AAAEAVTQ
+700 

>member
-11 IIALC
+11 IVALC
-16 LSVAQAIVPMA
+16 LSIAQAIVPMV

-38 LGHSLALG
+38 LGHSLAIG

-51 AISFACLTA
+51 AISFACLTT

-71 VANNSNTLLPTQFKI
+71 VANNSNTLLPTQFKV

-115 GHLPLILSSRVLSIL
+115 SHLPLVLSSRVLSIL

-344 AEVVSYSGLSREMML
+344 TEVVSYSGLSREMML

-382 ADVLELGKISVG
+382 ADVLDLGKISVG

-423 TDAQM
+423 TDANM
-428 LRQKGMVPF
+428 LLQKGMVPF
-437 LISLGAALIL
+437 LISLSAALIL
-447 PLFLAETISWE
+447 PLFLAESISW
-458 SMSWKAY
+458 ATY
-465 SITAAITLGASFW
+465 SITAVITLGASFW
-478 VVTMSIEDLWQKL
+478 VVTMSLEDLWQKL
-491 DRGSSKRGSS
+491 DRGSSTAS
-501 KGDSSK
+501 
-507 GDSSKGDSS
+507 
-516 KGDSSKR
+516 
-523 ESRLKNLTKLP
+523 SRLKNLTKLP

-591 PNFGASRGQISAY
+591 PNYGASRGQISAY

-613 YPEKRKYEAR
+613 HPEKRKYEAR

-678 LSVMDKRYR
+678 LSAMDKRYR
-687 RRRQSGAKLSAQS
+687 RRRKPSTESAPQSGATE
-700 AAAEAVTQ
+700 AAVQ